1 MFLSYAETY
10 HSNAGTGD
18 RCWDGARAPLE
29 RGVEEA
35 LNVGRRAAVGAASWP
50 ARRVGGSE
58 PPALPDGYDGG
69 AASSAPSG
77 GPVGVALARARPH
90 PP

>member
-1 MFLSYAETY
+1 MVMPARVAG
-10 HSNAGTGD
+10 AGTGH
-18 RCWDGARAPLE
+18 GAPLE
-29 RGVEEA
+29 RDVEEA

-50 ARRVGGSE
+50 AQRVGGSE

-69 AASSAPSG
+69 AASSTPSG